1 MSSPSKK
8 NKLGVLLLHDGKRRR
23 NIAGDLDAVVL
34 ARRAEQKLEIGE
46 ALRVLSF
53 GESRS
58 KNWNLK
64 YEVSSIEYH
73 TFSANVRTMPNQSD
87 TTARQ

>member
-1 MSSPSKK
+1 MNIQQQRRTNMTNTFPRDVKPIEED
-8 NKLGVLLLHDGKRRR
+8 KLGVLLLHDGKRRR

-58 KNWNLK
+58 KYWNLK
-64 YEVSSIEYH
+64 
-73 TFSANVRTMPNQSD
+73 
-87 TTARQ
+87 